1 VYLLLTFIIKGKKP
15 QIQTYASSY
24 VTVKEKLPDKAWC
37 RPLPGYAKLT
47 VDGSFHTDGAAG
59 TCMVLRNEYGNVIF
73 TSCRFLEH
81 CSGPLEAEI
90 QACLEGVVLALQHCQ
105 SPIIVET
112 DCAQLVTPAK
122 KKIQD
127 RSPLVHLIPELRYFS
142 SHERVS
148 YFVKVERSLS
158 RVSHNLANH

>member
-1 VYLLLTFIIKGKKP
+1 MNIQALSIKWPKQIAEYLTYFQVYLLLTFIIKGKKP

-90 QACLEGVVLALQHCQ
+90 QAVLRRSGIGASTL
-105 SPIIVET
+105 PIT
-112 DCAQLVTPAK
+112 
-122 KKIQD
+122 
-127 RSPLVHLIPELRYFS
+127 
-142 SHERVS
+142 
-148 YFVKVERSLS
+148 
-158 RVSHNLANH
+158 NHS